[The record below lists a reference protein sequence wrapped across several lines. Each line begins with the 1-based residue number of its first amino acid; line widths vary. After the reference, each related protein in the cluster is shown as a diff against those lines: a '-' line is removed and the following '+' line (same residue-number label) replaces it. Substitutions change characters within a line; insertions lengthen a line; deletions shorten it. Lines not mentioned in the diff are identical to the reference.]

1 MSPLYQR
8 RGAQSQL
15 PSCLADIRRILL
27 MPSLRRL
34 AHLDRYLV
42 HCHTVEQSFELP
54 ATDEKD
60 CFWHWAS
67 QALPKRNGLRQD
79 RRPKLYAS
87 DCATCHESPQG
98 VRDAN
103 GFFGSTA
110 SARWPDDGPNHK
122 PSIVYCW
129 APLDCGPRRLETAL
143 RVGVPVMT
151 STLAFSLIAA
161 FLMLG
166 VIADSWGRRFRR

>member
-1 MSPLYQR
+1 MRCPRLRLEYEALGAKYERQMAR
-8 RGAQSQL
+8 R
-15 PSCLADIRRILL
+15 
-27 MPSLRRL
+27 
-34 AHLDRYLV
+34 
-42 HCHTVEQSFELP
+42 
-54 ATDEKD
+54 
-60 CFWHWAS
+60 
-67 QALPKRNGLRQD
+67 
-79 RRPKLYAS
+79 
-87 DCATCHESPQG
+87 
-98 VRDAN
+98 
-103 GFFGSTA
+103 
-110 SARWPDDGPNHK
+110 DGPNHK